1 MCANEKSTKPQG
13 VGSLEIPVMHNEWL
27 SFNHY
32 RTIIFVKFNL
42 KSINYIFS
50 QRFYY
55 SHLGKENPCS
65 SQVKVH
71 KLQDKDK
78 YQSIE
83 GTVEIYI
90 QGTGQTIY
98 REIITKKVIEETVQ
112 GKQQKYI
119 YIYIYREQ
127 DKQETREYYK
137 EVIEGTVEIYIYK
150 EQGKQFIQR
159 EIYKEVIEGPIQTI
173 YRGNT
178 TNNLQREQYKGTV
191 EIFKQGT
198 GQTIYVGNKQYT

>member
-1 MCANEKSTKPQG
+1 
-13 VGSLEIPVMHNEWL
+13 MHNEWL

-32 RTIIFVKFNL
+32 RTFLFVKFNL
-42 KSINYIFS
+42 KSINSIFS

-78 YQSIE
+78 YQLIG

-90 QGTGQTIY
+90 QETGQTIY
-98 REIITKKVIEETVQ
+98 REIITKKVIEGTVQ

-119 YIYIYREQ
+119 YIYTGNRTN
-127 DKQETREYYK
+127 KREYYK
-137 EVIEGTVEIYIYK
+137 KVIEGTVEIYIYK

-159 EIYKEVIEGPIQTI
+159 AFYKQFIEGIVQ
-173 YRGNT
+173 GNS
-178 TNNLQREQYKGTV
+178 
-191 EIFKQGT
+191 
-198 GQTIYVGNKQYT
+198 

>member
-1 MCANEKSTKPQG
+1 
-13 VGSLEIPVMHNEWL
+13 MHNEWL

-32 RTIIFVKFNL
+32 RTFLFVKFNL
-42 KSINYIFS
+42 KSINSIFS

-78 YQSIE
+78 YQLIG

-90 QGTGQTIY
+90 QETGQTIY
-98 REIITKKVIEETVQ
+98 REIITKKVIEGTVQ

-119 YIYIYREQ
+119 YIYIYIYREQ
-127 DKQETREYYK
+127 DKQERVLQRSYRGNSRNLYIQGIGQT
-137 EVIEGTVEIYIYK
+137 IYI
-150 EQGKQFIQR
+150 ER
-159 EIYKEVIEGPIQTI
+159 VLQTI
-173 YRGNT
+173 YRGNST
-178 TNNLQREQYKGTV
+178 REQLKYLNREQDKQFMEGANRTHNLQREQ
-191 EIFKQGT
+191 
-198 GQTIYVGNKQYT
+198 NKDTLLSGG